1 LTRSNLRGRALVTA
15 LPNRVMHFRN
25 AVRLLAWLALI
36 VILVVTVSPHEA
48 RPHLAL
54 HSANFERALA
64 FAALGCLFG
73 GGYHRRWLL
82 ALCLVVL
89 GAFGME
95 MAQLLVTDRHAR
107 IMDAEVKAF
116 AGALGVVIGSI
127 VAEVVGRK
135 YPVLT

>member
-1 LTRSNLRGRALVTA
+1 MNVRS
-15 LPNRVMHFRN
+15 

-36 VILVVTVSPHEA
+36 VVLVVTVSPPED

-54 HSANFERALA
+54 DSANFERAIA
-64 FAALGCLFG
+64 FAVLGCLFG

-82 ALCLVVL
+82 ALCFVVL

-95 MAQLLVTDRHAR
+95 MAQLLVADRHAR

-116 AGALGVVIGSI
+116 AGALGVVTGSI
-127 VAEVVGRK
+127 IAEMVVRK
-135 YPVLT
+135 YSIPT